1 MGYRRSANRGRHA
14 RHARPVPPCRNPG
27 PAGRAGAPVDREA
40 ERTAELD
47 RHSRAAARHAAA
59 TAARQ
64 IMADEATATRLR
76 LQAVTSRWIPRLQV
90 ALAAV
95 EQALDENEH
104 ADAVRLRRV
113 VAGPAGRPLAAPR

>member
-1 MGYRRSANRGRHA
+1 
-14 RHARPVPPCRNPG
+14 
-27 PAGRAGAPVDREA
+27 
-40 ERTAELD
+40 
-47 RHSRAAARHAAA
+47 
-59 TAARQ
+59 
-64 IMADEATATRLR
+64 MADEATATRLR